1 MSLFFFFLMI
11 RQPPRSTRT
20 DTLFPYT
27 TLFRSAVHF
36 EPSTEPV
43 GHHRLTLGAAAQH
56 MLDSVGA
63 GLLAGFIFG
72 AGIAARGLREPGA
85 ARYEQIIV
93 RETEARA
100 APLGDRAILAVVDE
114 AGGAELSRDIGRD
127 IEIEIRSEEQTSELQ
142 SLMRIS

>member
-1 MSLFFFFLMI
+1 
-11 RQPPRSTRT
+11 
-20 DTLFPYT
+20 
-27 TLFRSAVHF
+27 
-36 EPSTEPV
+36 
-43 GHHRLTLGAAAQH
+43 

-93 RETEARA
+93 RETEERA

-127 IEIEIRSEEQTSELQ
+127 IEIEIAILRHGELALGHVDALAAEQTLPSCEPLVVAGSQ
-142 SLMRIS
+142 QPPIARPTRNPR

>member
-1 MSLFFFFLMI
+1 MGISDCSSDVFSSDL
-11 RQPPRSTRT
+11 
-20 DTLFPYT
+20 
-27 TLFRSAVHF
+27 
-36 EPSTEPV
+36 
-43 GHHRLTLGAAAQH
+43 

-127 IEIEIRSEEQTSELQ
+127 IEIEIAILRHGEDRKSVG
-142 SLMRIS
+142 